1 MAYELK
7 WPVSLIKQLTTVSEF
22 DNWQAY
28 FRDRLARHEKPDY
41 YAAAT
46 IRAIYASQGAKV
58 SKNLSEFLLD
68 FEVPKESKKSD
79 PKDSQSVW
87 LALFN
92 IDPEQT

>member
-1 MAYELK
+1 M
-7 WPVSLIKQLTTVSEF
+7 SEF
-22 DNWQAY
+22 DNWQSY
-28 FRDRLARHEKPDY
+28 FRDRLAKREKSEY

-68 FEVPKESKKSD
+68 FEVPSEPKKSD
-79 PKDSQSVW
+79 PKDSQSIW